1 MDYNKPTVVAA
12 SMIQAG
18 IDKINLSAGDLLV
31 RGVLSGA
38 ILGFGTT
45 LALTATAQTGL
56 AIVGAALFPA
66 CFIIVVLMGL
76 ELVTGSFAVLPMAY
90 FDKKIDF
97 LAMLK
102 NLLLVF
108 VGNLLGGLLYACLFC
123 ISISQFGH
131 EEKSAVA
138 QLIVKIAEA
147 KTIGY
152 AQYGLDGIVSVF
164 TKGVLCNWMVTTG
177 VVLGMS
183 SNSSTGKI
191 LAAWLPIFIFFGQGF
206 EHAVVNMFVIPAGI
220 ILGAD
225 VSISNWWLFNQL
237 PVTFGNLL
245 GGVVFTAWALYYTF
259 GKNKRVNTIIS
270 SSARKKS
277 LQEQVVKLEVVEEC

>member
-18 IDKINLSAGDLLV
+18 VDKINLSAGDLLV
-31 RGVLSGA
+31 RGILSGA

-90 FDKKIDF
+90 FDKKIGF
-97 LAMLK
+97 WAMLK
-102 NLLLVF
+102 NLSLVF

-123 ISISQFGH
+123 VSVSQFGH
-131 EEKSAVA
+131 EEKNAVA

-147 KTIGY
+147 KTVGY
-152 AQYGLDGIVSVF
+152 AQYGLDGMFSAF

-225 VSISNWWLFNQL
+225 ISVADWWLFNQL

-259 GKNKRVNTIIS
+259 GRNKRTETRIS
-270 SSARKKS
+270 NPIRH
-277 LQEQVVKLEVVEEC
+277 EPVRLEVAEEV

>member
-18 IDKINLSAGDLLV
+18 VDKINLSAGDLLI
-31 RGVLSGA
+31 RGILSGA

-90 FDKKIDF
+90 FDKKIGFWD
-97 LAMLK
+97 MLK
-102 NLLLVF
+102 NLSLVF

-123 ISISQFGH
+123 VSVSQFGH
-131 EEKSAVA
+131 EEKNAVA

-147 KTIGY
+147 KTVGY
-152 AQYGLDGIVSVF
+152 AQYGLDGVFSAF

-225 VSISNWWLFNQL
+225 VSLTDWWLFNQL

-259 GKNKRVNTIIS
+259 GRNKRTETRVNSPI
-270 SSARKKS
+270 RKTV
-277 LQEQVVKLEVVEEC
+277 LHEPVTLEVVEEV

>member
-108 VGNLLGGLLYACLFC
+108 IGNLLGGLL
-123 ISISQFGH
+123 
-131 EEKSAVA
+131 
-138 QLIVKIAEA
+138 
-147 KTIGY
+147 
-152 AQYGLDGIVSVF
+152 
-164 TKGVLCNWMVTTG
+164 
-177 VVLGMS
+177 
-183 SNSSTGKI
+183 
-191 LAAWLPIFIFFGQGF
+191 
-206 EHAVVNMFVIPAGI
+206 
-220 ILGAD
+220 
-225 VSISNWWLFNQL
+225 
-237 PVTFGNLL
+237 
-245 GGVVFTAWALYYTF
+245 
-259 GKNKRVNTIIS
+259 
-270 SSARKKS
+270 
-277 LQEQVVKLEVVEEC
+277 